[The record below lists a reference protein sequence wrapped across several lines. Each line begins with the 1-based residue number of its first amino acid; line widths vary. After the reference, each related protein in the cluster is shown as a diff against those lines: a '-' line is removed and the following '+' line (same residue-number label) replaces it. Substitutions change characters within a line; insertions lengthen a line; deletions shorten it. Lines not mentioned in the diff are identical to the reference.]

1 MVCPGVRRG
10 SGHHGKRSSRVHSAG
25 GLGNETRGGR
35 VEPVALPRF
44 RERSGLRRSAGPVAR
59 FFRLHETTMDIIL
72 RGYEVNEPT
81 WFYLSTVL
89 ILAVFFRFG
98 RWLSLRNLDLL
109 LLLAISPGLL
119 LTKYRPEIG
128 HAWLFVGAGVLL
140 VRLLLDPLCRRRPKL
155 EINLNRAGTTFLCLA
170 AFAFLMTKVLTEP
183 PPDTAVATVREASRL
198 LKLDAPRQAANDGE
212 AVPGPAARLLAAPVV
227 PTSRLVAQGPGQGAG
242 SSAVEQLAAR
252 ILAVLSHA
260 AVVCGLLMI
269 GRTHFGD
276 VTLGISMATLYL
288 LVPCTAYDVAK
299 VNHVLPAALALWAF
313 ALCHRPFW
321 AGCLMGLAAGVMF
334 FPLFLIP
341 LWWKFYGRRAC
352 KPFLAGLATVAA
364 ALLLVVLIVSPDVS
378 SVYRQTIGAIDW
390 SVLQFRGGTASG
402 FWSQHN
408 EAYRLPVMVAAFV
421 LYLALTFVP
430 WRKTPEHL
438 LAQSTAII
446 LATQLWYPQQ
456 GGAYVLWYL
465 PSLIA
470 VVFRPRLFHS
480 PAVLLGHR
488 EQRSRTEDDD
498 VQESE
503 PATVVMAPPLTPPP
517 EARRPTHGTTTPHVG
532 TRRSSSPVRA
542 PISHHDGNGA
552 R

>member
-1 MVCPGVRRG
+1 
-10 SGHHGKRSSRVHSAG
+10 
-25 GLGNETRGGR
+25 
-35 VEPVALPRF
+35 
-44 RERSGLRRSAGPVAR
+44 
-59 FFRLHETTMDIIL
+59 MDIIL

-98 RWLSLRNLDLL
+98 RWLSLRNFDLL
-109 LLLAISPGLL
+109 LLLGISPGLL

-128 HAWLFVGAGVLL
+128 HAWLFAGAGVLL
-140 VRLLLDPLCRRRPKL
+140 VRLFLDPFFRRRPKL
-155 EINLNRAGTTFLCLA
+155 EINLNRAGTTFLCVA
-170 AFAFLMTKVLTEP
+170 AFAFLMTKVLTER
-183 PPDTAVATVREASRL
+183 PPDTAVATVREANRL
-198 LKLDAPRQAANDGE
+198 LKLDAPRQTATDGE
-212 AVPGPAARLLAAPVV
+212 AVPGPAAHLLAAPVI
-227 PTSRLVAQGPGQGAG
+227 PTTRLVANAPEGRAG
-242 SSAVEQLAAR
+242 SSFAEELAAR
-252 ILAVLSHA
+252 ILAVLSHI

-276 VTLGISMATLYL
+276 ITLGISMATLYL
-288 LVPCTAYDVAK
+288 LVPCTAYDVGK

-321 AGCLMGLAAGVMF
+321 SGCLMGLAAGVMF

-341 LWWKFYGRRAC
+341 LWLKFYGKRAY
-352 KPFLAGLATVAA
+352 KPFVGGLVTVAG
-364 ALLLVVLIVSPDVS
+364 ALLLVVLLVSPDVS

-390 SVLQFRGGTASG
+390 TVLQFRGGSASG

-408 EAYRLPVMVAAFV
+408 EAYRLPVMVAAFM
-421 LYLALTFVP
+421 LYLALTFIP
-430 WRKTPEHL
+430 WQKTPEHL
-438 LAQSTAII
+438 LAQSTAIV

-480 PAVLLGHR
+480 PAVKLSHR
-488 EQRSRTEDDD
+488 EQAAA
-498 VQESE
+498 E
-503 PATVVMAPPLTPPP
+503 PSDQDEADSLDLSPADGVVLEPTLTPPP
-517 EARRPTHGTTTPHVG
+517 GTLQSAVGRSPAPHVSS
-532 TRRSSSPVRA
+532 RRTAPSMQPTVRQGG
-542 PISHHDGNGA
+542 GNGIG

>member
-1 MVCPGVRRG
+1 
-10 SGHHGKRSSRVHSAG
+10 
-25 GLGNETRGGR
+25 
-35 VEPVALPRF
+35 
-44 RERSGLRRSAGPVAR
+44 
-59 FFRLHETTMDIIL
+59 MDIIL

-98 RWLSLRNLDLL
+98 RWLSLRNLDLVL
-109 LLLAISPGLL
+109 LLGISPGLL
-119 LTKYRPEIG
+119 LLKYRPEIG
-128 HAWLFVGAGVLL
+128 HAWLFVGAGILL
-140 VRLLLDPLCRRRPKL
+140 VRLFLDPFFRRRPKL
-155 EINLNRAGTTFLCLA
+155 EINLNRAGTTFLCVA

-183 PPDTAVATVREASRL
+183 PPDTAVATVREANRL
-198 LKLDAPRQAANDGE
+198 LKLDAPRHTATDGE

-227 PTSRLVAQGPGQGAG
+227 PTTRLVTNEPGGKVE
-242 SSAVEQLAAR
+242 SSRAEQLAAR
-252 ILAVLSHA
+252 ILAVLSHF

-276 VTLGISMATLYL
+276 ITLGISMATLYL
-288 LVPCTAYDVAK
+288 LVPCTAYDVGK

-341 LWWKFYGRRAC
+341 LWWKFYGKRAC
-352 KPFLAGLATVAA
+352 KPFLGGLVTVAGG
-364 ALLLVVLIVSPDVS
+364 LFLVVLLVSPDIA
-378 SVYRQTIGAIDW
+378 SVYRQTLGAIDW
-390 SVLQFRGGTASG
+390 SVLQFRGGSASG

-408 EAYRLPVMVAAFV
+408 EAYRLPVMVAAFM
-421 LYLALTFVP
+421 LYLALTFIP

-438 LAQSTAII
+438 LAQSTAIV

-480 PAVLLGHR
+480 PAVKLTHQ
-488 EQRSRTEDDD
+488 EQPAAEQTDQDEADPVALSPSDA
-498 VQESE
+498 VVLE
-503 PATVVMAPPLTPPP
+503 PTLTPPP
-517 EARRPTHGTTTPHVG
+517 APARPPRGGAPMPHV
-532 TRRSSSPVRA
+532 SSQRLASTGRPPVRRGE
-542 PISHHDGNGA
+542 GNGFD